1 MDLKDYE
8 YQTGDMSAYI
18 CVEKYNGFK
27 KALAELHSQV
37 HSYKPLIV
45 FDYDYLHICTTS
57 MYSQYFQSVAL
68 ILLLLSFSKCER
80 KSNLTK
86 KFYFAFCFN
95 HTIITSLKSS
105 KAKQR
110 CKPNIKELHV
120 YPWRW
125 SKDIDLPSYLDEHF
139 EIGNAEQLKSL
150 SIKDFQPLKVLQRAQ
165 IHGFLLPCYETFMA
179 P

>member
-37 HSYKPLIV
+37 HNYKPLIV
-45 FDYDYLHICTTS
+45 FDYLHICTTS
-57 MYSQYFQSVAL
+57 IYSQYFQSVAL

-125 SKDIDLPSYLDEHF
+125 SKDIDLPSYLDEHLQCRAIKILAKKTF
-139 EIGNAEQLKSL
+139 NHSKCYKEGKFMDFYYL
-150 SIKDFQPLKVLQRAQ
+150 SS
-165 IHGFLLPCYETFMA
+165 YETFMA